1 MKNGM
6 KNIIGAPI
14 NRTDGWAK
22 VSGAA
27 HYAAEHP
34 VEGLVHAVLVTSTIP
49 NGRVLRID
57 DSAARE
63 LPGVLLVMSHEN
75 APRLPRETRDG
86 KIQPPIGRRLT
97 LLQEDAVYYN
107 NQPIAVV
114 VADTFE
120 RAREAGA
127 RLRIEY
133 EQKPAVLDFAQAR
146 QALHPPEKVLT
157 EKPDTRRGD
166 LHAGL
171 LSGSTRIE
179 PVYTTPIENHNPLE
193 THATIA
199 QWDGDKLTLHDSTQY
214 MKGVQRIV
222 AAVFGIPPENV
233 TAICPYTGGG
243 FGSKGSVWSHVVLA
257 AMAAKQLG
265 RPVKLSLDRNQ
276 MFGPVGQRPVT
287 EQRMRL
293 AAMSD
298 GRLTASSHDT
308 IAYTSMIEDWIE
320 PCGLVTRMMYASP
333 NQETSHRLAR
343 MNLGTPTFMRA
354 PGEAT
359 GSFALESAMDELAYT
374 LAIDPLDLRLKNYTE
389 RDPGKDLPWSS
400 KSLRQCYEIGA
411 ERFGW
416 KDRNP
421 QPRSMRQGNKL
432 IGWGM
437 ATATYPTNRSAGECS
452 ASLQPD
458 GSAVFRSATQDLGTG
473 TYTVMTQV
481 AADALGVPVAR
492 VRFELGNSQMPEAPV
507 SGGSTTVASVA
518 PAVQAAGHA
527 LRLKLLGIA
536 AADQAS
542 PLFGAKADEVGV
554 ECGADGGELY
564 LLAEPS
570 RRDSMAAIAARHG
583 QAVEVSA
590 KAEPG
595 DEKEKYS
602 MHSFGAVFVE
612 VTVDED
618 LGEIRVPRVVGVYGV
633 GRLMNEKTG
642 YSQLMG
648 GIVWG
653 LSLALF
659 EETVIDKRVGRA
671 VNGNLAEYHVP
682 TNADIQAIDVQI
694 VDEDDPHV
702 NPLGAKGI
710 GEIGITGVGAAVAN
724 AVFHATG
731 KRVRDLP
738 ITLDKVL

>member
-1 MKNGM
+1 MT
-6 KNIIGAPI
+6 ITGAPI
-14 NRTDGWAK
+14 NRVDAWAK

-27 HYAAEHP
+27 RYSAEHP
-34 VEGLVHAVLVTSTIP
+34 VDNVVHAVLVTSTIP
-49 NGRVLRID
+49 SGRVLRVD

-63 LPGVLLVMSHEN
+63 VPGVLLVMTHEN
-75 APRLPRETRDG
+75 AMRLPPRMKDG

-97 LLQEDAVYYN
+97 LLQEDDVYYN
-107 NQPIAVV
+107 NQPVAVV

-133 EQKPAVLDFAQAR
+133 ERKPAVLDFDQAK
-146 QALHPPEKVLT
+146 QSAHPPDKVLG
-157 EKPDTRRGD
+157 EEADTKRGD
-166 LHAGL
+166 LQAGL
-171 LSGSTRIE
+171 LSSSARID
-179 PVYTTPIENHNPLE
+179 VTYTTPVEHHNPLE

-199 QWDGDKLTLHDSTQY
+199 AWDGDNLTLYDSTQY

-222 AAVFGIPPENV
+222 ASIFDIPPDNV
-233 TAICPYTGGG
+233 TSICPYVGGG
-243 FGSKGSVWSHVVLA
+243 FGCKGSAWSHVVLA
-257 AMAAKQLG
+257 AMAAKQVA

-276 MFGPVGQRPVT
+276 MFGPVGCRPNT
-287 EQRMRL
+287 EQRMRM
-293 AAMSD
+293 AALPD
-298 GRLTASSHDT
+298 GRMTASSHDT

-343 MNLGTPTFMRA
+343 MHLGTPTFMRA
-354 PGEAT
+354 PGEAS
-359 GSFALESAMDELAYT
+359 GSYAQDCAIDELAYE
-374 LAIDPLDLRLKNYTE
+374 LHMDPLELRLKNYTE
-389 RDPGKDLPWSS
+389 RDPGKDLPFSS

-416 KDRNP
+416 RDRNP
-421 QPRSMRQGNKL
+421 QPRSMLQGNKL
-432 IGWGM
+432 VGWGM
-437 ATATYPTNRSAGECS
+437 ATASYPTNRMPASCS
-452 ASLQPD
+452 ATLMPD
-458 GSAVFRSATQDLGTG
+458 GTALFRSGTQDLGTG
-473 TYTVMTQV
+473 TYTVMSQV
-481 AADALGVPVAR
+481 AADALGVPVDR

-507 SGGSTTVASVA
+507 SGGSMTVASVA
-518 PAVQAAGHA
+518 PAVQAAGKA
-527 LRLKLLGIA
+527 LRLKLLGSA
-536 AADQAS
+536 AADERS
-542 PLFGAKADEVGV
+542 PLFGTTADEVGV
-554 ECGADGGELY
+554 DATSDGGELY
-564 LLAEPS
+564 RLADPA
-570 RRDSMAAIAARHG
+570 RREAMQAIAVRHG
-583 QAVEVSA
+583 GPVEATA

-595 DEKEKYS
+595 DEKQKYS
-602 MHSFGAVFVE
+602 MHAFGAVFVE

-633 GRLMNEKTG
+633 GKLMNEKTG

-659 EETVIDKRVGRA
+659 EETMIDKREGRA
-671 VNGNLAEYHVP
+671 VNGNFAEYHVP
-682 TNADIQAIDVQI
+682 TNADIRAIDVQI

-738 ITLDKVL
+738 ITLDKLL

>member
-1 MKNGM
+1 MNG
-6 KNIIGAPI
+6 IGAPI
-14 NRTDGWAK
+14 NRTDAWAK

-27 HYAAEHP
+27 PYSAEHQ
-34 VEGLVHAVLVTSTIP
+34 VEGVTHAVLVTSTIP
-49 NGRVLRID
+49 SGRVVRID
-57 DSAARE
+57 DSAARDV
-63 LPGVLLVMSHEN
+63 PGLLLVMTPQN
-75 APRLPRETRDG
+75 AMRLPQETRDG
-86 KIQPPIGRRLT
+86 KLQPPIGRRLT
-97 LLQEDAVYYN
+97 LLQEDDVYYN

-114 VADTFE
+114 VADTLE
-120 RAREAGA
+120 HAREAAA
-127 RLRIEY
+127 RLHVEY
-133 EQKPAVLDFAQAR
+133 ERKDAVLDFEQAKQR
-146 QALHPPEKVLT
+146 VHPPEKVLG
-157 EKPDTRRGD
+157 EDADTKRGE

-171 LSGSTRIE
+171 LAASAHVDAT
-179 PVYTTPIENHNPLE
+179 YTTPIENHNPLE

-199 QWDGDKLTLHDSTQY
+199 EWDGDKLTIHESTQY
-214 MKGVQRIV
+214 MKGVQRI
-222 AAVFGIPPENV
+222 AAAIFGIPPENV

-243 FGSKGSVWSHVVLA
+243 FGSKGSLWSHAPLT
-257 AMAAKQLG
+257 AMAAKMLG

-287 EQRMRL
+287 EQRFRIG
-293 AAMSD
+293 AMDD
-298 GRLTASSHDT
+298 GRIMASSHDT
-308 IAYTSMIEDWIE
+308 VAYTSMIEDWIE
-320 PCGLVTRMMYASP
+320 PCGIITRMMYESP
-333 NQETSHRLAR
+333 NQQTSHRLAR
-343 MNLGTPTFMRA
+343 MHLGTPTFMRA

-359 GSFALESAMDELAYT
+359 GSFALESAMDELAYQ
-374 LAIDPLDLRLKNYTE
+374 LDMDPLALRLKNYTE

-416 KDRNP
+416 KDRKP
-421 QPRSMRQGNKL
+421 QPRSMKQGNKL
-432 IGWGM
+432 VGWGM

-452 ASLQPD
+452 ATLLPD
-458 GSAVFRSATQDLGTG
+458 GSALFRSATQDLGTG
-473 TYTVMTQV
+473 TYTVMTQI
-481 AADALGVPVAR
+481 AADAVGLPVER
-492 VRFELGNSQMPEAPV
+492 VRFELGDSQMPEAPV
-507 SGGSTTVASVA
+507 SGGSTTVASVG

-527 LRLKLLGIA
+527 LRLKLAGIA
-536 AADQAS
+536 LAHQES
-542 PLFGAKADEVGV
+542 PLFGATADQIGV
-554 ECGADGGELY
+554 EHGELY

-570 RRDSMAAIAARHG
+570 RREAMAAIVARHG
-583 QAVEVSA
+583 APVEVTA
-590 KAEPG
+590 KSEPG
-595 DEKEKYS
+595 DAKDKYS

-633 GRLMNEKTG
+633 GKLMNMKTG

-653 LSLALF
+653 ISLALF
-659 EETVIDKRVGRA
+659 EETLIDGRNGRA

-682 TNADIQAIDVQI
+682 TNADIQDIDVQI

-710 GEIGITGVGAAVAN
+710 GEIGITGVGAAIAN
-724 AVFHATG
+724 AVYHATG

>member
-1 MKNGM
+1 MS
-6 KNIIGAPI
+6 ITGAPI
-14 NRTDGWAK
+14 NRVDAWAK

-27 HYAAEHP
+27 RYSAEHP
-34 VEGLVHAVLVTSTIP
+34 VDDVAHAVLVTSTIP
-49 NGRVLRID
+49 SGRVLSID

-63 LPGVLLVMSHEN
+63 VPGVLLVMTHEN
-75 APRLPRETRDG
+75 ALRLPEKTKDG

-97 LLQEDAVYYN
+97 LLQEDDVHYN

-133 EQKPAVLDFAQAR
+133 ERKPAVLDFEQAK
-146 QALHPPEKVLT
+146 QSLHPPDKVLT
-157 EKPDTRRGD
+157 EETDTKRGD
-166 LHAGL
+166 LQAGL
-171 LSGSTRIE
+171 LSGSARID
-179 PVYTTPIENHNPLE
+179 VTYTTPIEHHNPLE

-199 QWDGDKLTLHDSTQY
+199 AWDGDRLTLYDSTQY

-222 AAVFGIPPENV
+222 AGIFDIPPDNV
-233 TAICPYTGGG
+233 TSICPYVGGG
-243 FGSKGSVWSHVVLA
+243 FGAKGSAWSHVVLA
-257 AMAAKQLG
+257 AMAAKQVG

-276 MFGPVGQRPVT
+276 MFGPVGCRPNT
-287 EQRMRL
+287 EQRMRM
-293 AAMSD
+293 AALPD
-298 GRLTASSHDT
+298 GRMTASSHDT
-308 IAYTSMIEDWIE
+308 IAYTSMIEDWVE

-343 MNLGTPTFMRA
+343 MHLGTPTFMRA

-359 GSFALESAMDELAYT
+359 GSYAQDCAIDELAYE
-374 LAIDPLDLRLKNYTE
+374 LHMDPLELRLKNYTE
-389 RDPGKDLPWSS
+389 RDPGKDLPFSS
-400 KSLRQCYEIGA
+400 KSLRQCYDIGA

-416 KDRNP
+416 RDRNP

-432 IGWGM
+432 VGWGM
-437 ATATYPTNRSAGECS
+437 ATASYPTNRSPASCS
-452 ASLQPD
+452 ATLMPD
-458 GSAVFRSATQDLGTG
+458 GTALFRSGTQDLGTG
-473 TYTVMTQV
+473 TYTVMSQV
-481 AADALGVPVAR
+481 AADALGVPVDR

-518 PAVQAAGHA
+518 PAVQAAGKA

-536 AADQAS
+536 AADERS
-542 PLFGAKADEVGV
+542 PLFGATADQVGV
-554 ECGADGGELY
+554 DATSDGGELY
-564 LLAEPS
+564 LLADPA
-570 RRDSMAAIAARHG
+570 RREAMQAIAARHG
-583 QAVEVSA
+583 GPVEATA

-595 DEKEKYS
+595 DEKQTYS
-602 MHSFGAVFVE
+602 MHAFGAVFVE

-633 GRLMNEKTG
+633 GKLMNEKTG

-653 LSLALF
+653 ISLALF
-659 EETVIDKRVGRA
+659 EETMIDKRIGRA

-682 TNADIQAIDVQI
+682 TNADIREIDVQI

-710 GEIGITGVGAAVAN
+710 GEIGITGVGAAIAN

-731 KRVRDLP
+731 RRVRDLP
-738 ITLDKVL
+738 ITLDKLL

>member
-1 MKNGM
+1 MTT
-6 KNIIGAPI
+6 IGTPI
-14 NRTDGWAK
+14 NRVDAWAK

-27 HYAAEHP
+27 RYSAEHP

-49 NGRVLRID
+49 AGRVLRID

-63 LPGVLLVMSHEN
+63 VPGVLLVMTPQN
-75 APRLPRETRDG
+75 ALRLPQETKDG

-97 LLQEDAVYYN
+97 LLQEDEVYYN

-114 VADTFE
+114 VADTYE

-127 RLRIEY
+127 RLVVEY
-133 EQKPAVLDFAQAR
+133 DRKPAVLDFEQAK
-146 QALHPPEKVLT
+146 QSTYPPEKVLT
-157 EKPDTRRGD
+157 EDSDTQRGD
-166 LHAGL
+166 VDTGMQAAG
-171 LSGSTRIE
+171 TRLD
-179 PVYTTPIENHNPLE
+179 VTYTTPIENHNPLE

-199 QWDGDKLTLHDSTQY
+199 QWNGDHLTLHDSTQY

-222 AAVFGIPPENV
+222 SSIFGIPPENV
-233 TAICPYTGGG
+233 TAICPYVGGG

-257 AMAAKQLG
+257 AMAAKQVG

-287 EQRMRL
+287 DQRMQL
-293 AAMSD
+293 GAMDD
-298 GRLTASSHDT
+298 GRLMASRHDT
-308 IAYTSMIEDWIE
+308 VAYTSVLENWIE
-320 PCGLVTRMMYASP
+320 PCGLMTRMMYESP
-333 NQETSHRLAR
+333 NQATTHRLAR

-354 PGEAT
+354 PGEAS
-359 GSFALESAMDELAYT
+359 GSFALESAMDELAHE
-374 LAIDPLDLRLKNYTE
+374 LHMDPLDLRLKNYTE
-389 RDPGKDLPWSS
+389 RDPGKELPWSS

-416 KDRNP
+416 RDRNP
-421 QPRSMRQGNKL
+421 QPRSMRRDGKL
-432 IGWGM
+432 VGWGM
-437 ATATYPTNRSAGECS
+437 ATATYPTNRSAAQCS
-452 ASLQPD
+452 ATLHPD
-458 GSAVFRSATQDLGTG
+458 GSALFRSGTQDLGTG

-481 AADALGVPVAR
+481 AADALGMPVER
-492 VRFELGNSQMPEAPV
+492 VRFELGDSQMPEAPV

-527 LRLKLLGIA
+527 LRLKLIGIA
-536 AADQAS
+536 AADAAS
-542 PLFGAKADEVGV
+542 PLFGATPDQVGV
-554 ECGADGGELY
+554 DGGPDGAELY
-564 LLAEPS
+564 LLADTA
-570 RRDSMAAIAARHG
+570 RRERMADIVARHG
-583 QAVEVSA
+583 TPVEVTA

-595 DEKEKYS
+595 DEKQKYS
-602 MHSFGAVFVE
+602 MHAFGAVFVE
-612 VTVDED
+612 VEVDED
-618 LGEIRVPRVVGVYGV
+618 LGEIRVPRVVGAYGV

-659 EETVIDKRVGRA
+659 EETLIDGRAGRA

-682 TNADIQAIDVQI
+682 TNADVRDIDVQI

-731 KRVRDLP
+731 KRVRELP

>member
-1 MKNGM
+1 MNA
-6 KNIIGAPI
+6 IGAPI
-14 NRTDGWAK
+14 NRTDAWAK

-27 HYAAEHP
+27 PYSAEHP
-34 VEGLVHAVLVTSTIP
+34 VEGVTHAVLVTSTIP
-49 NGRVLRID
+49 SGRVVHID

-63 LPGVLLVMSHEN
+63 VPGLLLVMTPQN
-75 APRLPRETRDG
+75 AMRLPQETKDG
-86 KIQPPIGRRLT
+86 KMQPPVGRRLT
-97 LLQEDAVYYN
+97 LLQEDDVYYN

-114 VADTFE
+114 VADTIE
-120 RAREAGA
+120 HAREAAA
-127 RLRIEY
+127 RLHIEY
-133 EQKPAVLDFAQAR
+133 ERKDAVLDFEQAK
-146 QALHPPEKVLT
+146 QAVHPPEKVLT
-157 EKPDTRRGD
+157 EDTDTRRGE
-166 LHAGL
+166 LQAGL
-171 LSGSTRIE
+171 LAASVRLDAT
-179 PVYTTPIENHNPLE
+179 YTTPIENHNPLE

-199 QWDGDKLTLHDSTQY
+199 EWDGDKLTIHESTQY

-222 AAVFGIPPENV
+222 AAIFGIPPENV

-243 FGSKGSVWSHVVLA
+243 FGSKGSVWSHAPLT
-257 AMAAKQLG
+257 AMAAKMLG
-265 RPVKLSLDRNQ
+265 RPVKLSLDRKQ

-287 EQRMRL
+287 EQRFRL
-293 AAMSD
+293 GAMTD
-298 GRLTASSHDT
+298 GRIMASSHDT

-320 PCGLVTRMMYASP
+320 PCGIITRMMYESP

-359 GSFALESAMDELAYT
+359 GSFALESAMDELAYQ
-374 LAIDPLDLRLKNYTE
+374 LNMDPLALRLKNYTE

-416 KDRNP
+416 KDRKP
-421 QPRSMRQGNKL
+421 QPRSMKQGNKL
-432 IGWGM
+432 VGWGM

-452 ASLQPD
+452 ATLLAD
-458 GSAVFRSATQDLGTG
+458 GSALFRSATQDLGTG
-473 TYTVMTQV
+473 TYTVMTQI
-481 AADALGVPVAR
+481 AADAIGLQVEQ
-492 VRFELGNSQMPEAPV
+492 VRFELGNSQMPESPV
-507 SGGSTTVASVA
+507 SGGSTTVASVG

-527 LRLKLLGIA
+527 LRLKLAGIA
-536 AADQAS
+536 LADQAS
-542 PLFGAKADEVGV
+542 PLFGTTADRIGFEN
-554 ECGADGGELY
+554 GELY
-564 LLAEPS
+564 LLDEPS
-570 RRDSMAAIAARHG
+570 RREAMREIVARHG
-583 QAVEVSA
+583 APVEVTA
-590 KAEPG
+590 KSEPG
-595 DEKEKYS
+595 DEKKKYS
-602 MHSFGAVFVE
+602 MHAFGAVFVE

-633 GRLMNEKTG
+633 GKLMNVKTG

-653 LSLALF
+653 IGLALL
-659 EETVIDKRVGRA
+659 EETLIEHRNGRA

-682 TNADIQAIDVQI
+682 TNADIRDIDVQI

-710 GEIGITGVGAAVAN
+710 GEIGITGVGAAIAN
-724 AVFHATG
+724 AVYHATG
-731 KRVRDLP
+731 RRVRDLP

>member
-1 MKNGM
+1 MS
-6 KNIIGAPI
+6 ITGAPI
-14 NRTDGWAK
+14 NRVDAWAK

-27 HYAAEHP
+27 RYSAEHP
-34 VEGLVHAVLVTSTIP
+34 VDGIVHAVLVMSTIP
-49 NGRVLRID
+49 SGRVLRID

-63 LPGVLLVMSHEN
+63 VPGVLLVMTHEN
-75 APRLPRETRDG
+75 ALRLPQKTKDG
-86 KIQPPIGRRLT
+86 KLQPPIGRRLT
-97 LLQEDAVYYN
+97 LLQENEVHYN

-127 RLRIEY
+127 RLRVDY
-133 EQKPAVLDFAQAR
+133 ERKPAVLDFEQAK
-146 QALHPPEKVLT
+146 QFVHPPEKVLT
-157 EKPDTRRGD
+157 EETDTKRGD

-171 LSGSTRIE
+171 LTGSAKIDVT
-179 PVYTTPIENHNPLE
+179 YTTPVENHNPLE

-199 QWDGDKLTLHDSTQY
+199 HWEGDLLTLYDSTQY

-222 AAVFGIPPENV
+222 ASIFGIPPDNV
-233 TAICPYTGGG
+233 TSICPYVGGG
-243 FGSKGSVWSHVVLA
+243 FGCKGSAWSHVVLA
-257 AMAAKQLG
+257 AMAAKQVA

-276 MFGPVGQRPVT
+276 MFGPVGCRPNT
-287 EQRMRL
+287 EQRIRM
-293 AAMSD
+293 AALSD
-298 GRLTASSHDT
+298 GRMTASSHDT

-343 MNLGTPTFMRA
+343 MHLGTPTFMRA
-354 PGEAT
+354 PGEAS
-359 GSFALESAMDELAYT
+359 GSYAQDCAIDELAYE
-374 LAIDPLDLRLKNYTE
+374 LHMDPLELRLKNYTE
-389 RDPGKDLPWSS
+389 RDPGKDLPFSS

-416 KDRNP
+416 RDRNP

-432 IGWGM
+432 VGWGM
-437 ATATYPTNRSAGECS
+437 ATASYPTNRMPASCS
-452 ASLQPD
+452 ATLMPD
-458 GSAVFRSATQDLGTG
+458 GTALFRSGTQDLGTG
-473 TYTVMTQV
+473 TYTVMSQV
-481 AADALGVPVAR
+481 AADALGVPVDR

-507 SGGSTTVASVA
+507 SGGSMTVASVA
-518 PAVQAAGHA
+518 PAVQAAGKA

-536 AADQAS
+536 AADERS
-542 PLFGAKADEVGV
+542 PLFGATADEVGV
-554 ECGADGGELY
+554 DATSDGGELY
-564 LLAEPS
+564 RLADPA
-570 RRDSMAAIAARHG
+570 RREAMQAIAARHG
-583 QAVEVSA
+583 GPVEATA

-595 DEKEKYS
+595 DEKQKYS
-602 MHSFGAVFVE
+602 MHAFGAVFVE

-633 GRLMNEKTG
+633 GKLMNEKTG

-659 EETVIDKRVGRA
+659 EETMIDKREGRA
-671 VNGNLAEYHVP
+671 VNGNFAEYHVP
-682 TNADIQAIDVQI
+682 TNADIRAIDVQI

-738 ITLDKVL
+738 ITLDKLL

>member
-1 MKNGM
+1 MS
-6 KNIIGAPI
+6 ITGAPI
-14 NRTDGWAK
+14 NRVDAWAK

-27 HYAAEHP
+27 RYSAEHP
-34 VEGLVHAVLVTSTIP
+34 VDNVAHAVLVTSTIP
-49 NGRVLRID
+49 SGRVLSID

-63 LPGVLLVMSHEN
+63 VPGVLLVMTHEN
-75 APRLPRETRDG
+75 ALRLPEKTKDG

-97 LLQEDAVYYN
+97 LLQEDDVYYN

-127 RLRIEY
+127 RLRIDY
-133 EQKPAVLDFAQAR
+133 ERKPAVLDFAQAK
-146 QALHPPEKVLT
+146 QALHPPDKVLAEAT
-157 EKPDTRRGD
+157 DTKRGD
-166 LHAGL
+166 LHAGML
-171 LSGSTRIE
+171 AGSARID
-179 PVYTTPIENHNPLE
+179 VTYTTPIEHHNPLE

-199 QWDGDKLTLHDSTQY
+199 AWDGDRLTLYDSTQY
-214 MKGVQRIV
+214 MTGVQRIV
-222 AAVFGIPPENV
+222 ASIFDMPPENV
-233 TAICPYTGGG
+233 TTICPYVGGG
-243 FGSKGSVWSHVVLA
+243 FGSKGSAWSHVVLA

-276 MFGPVGQRPVT
+276 MFGPVGCRPNT
-287 EQRMRL
+287 EQRMRMAAL
-293 AAMSD
+293 AD
-298 GRLTASSHDT
+298 GRMMASGHDT

-320 PCGLVTRMMYASP
+320 PCGLVTRMMYESP

-343 MNLGTPTFMRA
+343 MHLGTPTFMRA
-354 PGEAT
+354 PGEAS
-359 GSFALESAMDELAYT
+359 GSYALDGAIDELAYE
-374 LAIDPLDLRLKNYTE
+374 LHMDPLDLRLKNYTE
-389 RDPGKDLPWSS
+389 RDPGKGLPFSS

-416 KDRNP
+416 RDRNP
-421 QPRSMRQGNKL
+421 QPRSMRKGNKL
-432 IGWGM
+432 VGWGM
-437 ATATYPTNRSAGECS
+437 ATASYPTNRMPAACS
-452 ASLQPD
+452 ATLMPD
-458 GSAVFRSATQDLGTG
+458 GTALFRSGTQDLGTG

-481 AADALGVPVAR
+481 AADALGVPVDR
-492 VRFELGNSQMPEAPV
+492 VRFELGNSTMPEAPV
-507 SGGSTTVASVA
+507 SGGSMTVASVA
-518 PAVQAAGHA
+518 PAVQAAAQA

-536 AADQAS
+536 AADERS
-542 PLFGAKADEVGV
+542 PLFGVTADQVGV
-554 ECGADGGELY
+554 DATTDGGELY
-564 LLAEPS
+564 LLTDPA
-570 RRDSMAAIAARHG
+570 RREAMQAIAARHG
-583 QAVEVSA
+583 GPVEA
-590 KAEPG
+590 TARAEPG
-595 DEKEKYS
+595 DEKQKYS
-602 MHSFGAVFVE
+602 MHAFGAVFVE

-633 GRLMNEKTG
+633 GKLMNEKTG

-653 LSLALF
+653 ISLALF
-659 EETVIDKRVGRA
+659 EETMIDKREGRA

-710 GEIGITGVGAAVAN
+710 GEIGITGVGAAIAN

-731 KRVRDLP
+731 RRVRDLP
-738 ITLDKVL
+738 ITLDKLL

>member
-1 MKNGM
+1 MTT
-6 KNIIGAPI
+6 IGTPI
-14 NRTDGWAK
+14 NRVDAWAK

-27 HYAAEHP
+27 LYSAEHP

-49 NGRVLRID
+49 AGRVLRID

-63 LPGVLLVMSHEN
+63 VPGVLLVMTPQN
-75 APRLPRETRDG
+75 APRLPQETKDG

-97 LLQEDAVYYN
+97 LLQEDEVYYN

-114 VADTFE
+114 VADTYE

-127 RLRIEY
+127 RLVVEY
-133 EQKPAVLDFAQAR
+133 ERKPAVLDFEQAK
-146 QALHPPEKVLT
+146 QSTYPPEKVLT
-157 EKPDTRRGD
+157 EDADTQRGD
-166 LHAGL
+166 VDTGMQAAG
-171 LSGSTRIE
+171 TRLDAT
-179 PVYTTPIENHNPLE
+179 YTTPVENHNPLE

-199 QWDGDKLTLHDSTQY
+199 QWDGDRLTLHDSTQY

-222 AAVFGIPPENV
+222 SSIFGIPPENV
-233 TAICPYTGGG
+233 TAICPYVGGG

-257 AMAAKQLG
+257 AMAAKQVG

-287 EQRMRL
+287 DQRMQL
-293 AAMSD
+293 GAMDD
-298 GRLTASSHDT
+298 GRLMASRHDT
-308 IAYTSMIEDWIE
+308 VAYTSVLENWIE
-320 PCGLVTRMMYASP
+320 PCGLVTRMMYESP
-333 NQETSHRLAR
+333 NQATTHRLAR

-354 PGEAT
+354 PGEAS
-359 GSFALESAMDELAYT
+359 GSFALESAMDELAHE
-374 LAIDPLDLRLKNYTE
+374 LHMDPLELRLKNYTE
-389 RDPGKDLPWSS
+389 RDPGKELPWSS

-416 KDRNP
+416 RDRDP
-421 QPRSMRQGNKL
+421 QPRSMRRDGKL
-432 IGWGM
+432 VGWGM
-437 ATATYPTNRSAGECS
+437 ATATYPTNRSPAECS
-452 ASLQPD
+452 ATLHPD
-458 GSAVFRSATQDLGTG
+458 GSALFRSGTQDLGTG

-481 AADALGVPVAR
+481 AADALGMPVER

-527 LRLKLLGIA
+527 LRLKLIGIA
-536 AADQAS
+536 AADEAS
-542 PLFGAKADEVGV
+542 PLFGATPDQVGV
-554 ECGADGGELY
+554 DGGADGAELY
-564 LLAEPS
+564 LIGDTA
-570 RRDSMAAIAARHG
+570 RRERMADIVARHG
-583 QAVEVSA
+583 APVEVTA

-595 DEKEKYS
+595 DEKQKYS
-602 MHSFGAVFVE
+602 MHAFGAVFVE
-612 VTVDED
+612 VEVDED
-618 LGEIRVPRVVGVYGV
+618 LGEIRVPRVVGAYGV
-633 GRLMNEKTG
+633 GKLMNEKTG

-653 LSLALF
+653 ISLALF
-659 EETVIDKRVGRA
+659 EETLIDGREGRA

-682 TNADIQAIDVQI
+682 TNADVRDIDVQI

-710 GEIGITGVGAAVAN
+710 GEIGITGVGAAIAN

>member
-1 MKNGM
+1 MS
-6 KNIIGAPI
+6 ITGAPI
-14 NRTDGWAK
+14 NRVDAWAK

-27 HYAAEHP
+27 RYSAEHP
-34 VEGLVHAVLVTSTIP
+34 VEGVVHAVLVTSTIP
-49 NGRVLRID
+49 SGRVIRID
-57 DSAARE
+57 DSAARDV
-63 LPGVLLVMSHEN
+63 PGVLLVMTHEN
-75 APRLPRETRDG
+75 ALRLPQKTKDG

-97 LLQEDAVYYN
+97 LLQEDDVYYN
-107 NQPIAVV
+107 NQPVAVV

-127 RLRIEY
+127 RLRIDY
-133 EQKPAVLDFAQAR
+133 ERKPAVLDFDAAKQS
-146 QALHPPEKVLT
+146 LHPPEKVLT
-157 EKPDTRRGD
+157 EDTDTKRGD

-171 LSGSTRIE
+171 LAGSARIDAT
-179 PVYTTPIENHNPLE
+179 YTTPIENHNPLE

-199 QWDGDKLTLHDSTQY
+199 QWDGDHLTLYDSTQY

-222 AAVFGIPPENV
+222 SSIFDIPPENV
-233 TAICPYTGGG
+233 TAICPYVGGG
-243 FGSKGSVWSHVVLA
+243 FGSKGSVWSHVVLT

-276 MFGPVGQRPVT
+276 MFGPVGTRPIT
-287 EQRMRL
+287 EQRMRMAAL
-293 AAMSD
+293 AD

-308 IAYTSMIEDWIE
+308 IAYTSMLEDWIE
-320 PCGLVTRMMYASP
+320 PCGLVTRMMYDTP
-333 NQETSHRLAR
+333 NQETTHRLAR
-343 MNLGTPTFMRA
+343 MHLGTPTFMRA

-359 GSFALESAMDELAYT
+359 GSYAQDCAIDELAYA
-374 LAIDPLDLRLKNYTE
+374 LNMDPLDLRLKNYTE
-389 RDPGKDLPWSS
+389 RDPGKDLPFSS
-400 KSLRQCYEIGA
+400 KSLRECYEIGA

-416 KDRNP
+416 RERNP

-432 IGWGM
+432 VGWGM
-437 ATATYPTNRSAGECS
+437 ATASYPTNRSPAEC
-452 ASLQPD
+452 AATLLPD
-458 GSAVFRSATQDLGTG
+458 GTALFRSGTQDLGTG

-481 AADALGVPVAR
+481 AADALGVPVER
-492 VRFELGNSQMPEAPV
+492 VRFELGNSRMPEAPV

-536 AADQAS
+536 AADERS
-542 PLFGAKADEVGV
+542 PLFGATADQVGV
-554 ECGADGGELY
+554 EGTTDGGELY
-564 LLAEPS
+564 LLADPA
-570 RRDSMAAIAARHG
+570 RRDTMGAIVARHG
-583 QAVEVSA
+583 GPVEVTA

-595 DEKEKYS
+595 DEKQKYS

-653 LSLALF
+653 ISLALF
-659 EETVIDKRVGRA
+659 EETMIDKREGRA

-682 TNADIQAIDVQI
+682 TNADIQSIDVQI

-710 GEIGITGVGAAVAN
+710 GEIGITGVGAAIAN

-738 ITLDKVL
+738 ITLDKLL

>member
-1 MKNGM
+1 MS
-6 KNIIGAPI
+6 ITGAPI
-14 NRTDGWAK
+14 NRVDAWAK

-27 HYAAEHP
+27 RYSAEHP
-34 VEGLVHAVLVTSTIP
+34 VDGVVHAVLVTSTIP
-49 NGRVLRID
+49 SGRVLRID

-63 LPGVLLVMSHEN
+63 VPGVLLVMTHEN
-75 APRLPRETRDG
+75 ALRLPQKTKDG
-86 KIQPPIGRRLT
+86 KLQPPIGRRLT
-97 LLQEDAVYYN
+97 LLQEDEVHYN

-127 RLRIEY
+127 RLRIDY
-133 EQKPAVLDFAQAR
+133 ERKPAVLDFEQAKEYV
-146 QALHPPEKVLT
+146 HPPEKVLT
-157 EKPDTRRGD
+157 EETDTKRGD

-171 LSGSTRIE
+171 LTGSAKIDVT
-179 PVYTTPIENHNPLE
+179 YTTPIENHNPLE

-199 QWDGDKLTLHDSTQY
+199 HWDGDRLTLYDSTQY

-222 AAVFGIPPENV
+222 ASIFDMPPENV
-233 TAICPYTGGG
+233 TAICPYVGGG

-276 MFGPVGQRPVT
+276 MFGPVGTRPNT
-287 EQRMRL
+287 EQRMRM
-293 AAMSD
+293 AALPD
-298 GRLTASSHDT
+298 GRMTASSHDT

-320 PCGLVTRMMYASP
+320 PCGLVTRMMYESP

-343 MNLGTPTFMRA
+343 MHLGTPTFMRA

-359 GSFALESAMDELAYT
+359 GSYAQECAIDELAYE
-374 LAIDPLDLRLKNYTE
+374 LHMDPLALRLKNYTE
-389 RDPGKDLPWSS
+389 RDPGKNLPFSS
-400 KSLRQCYEIGA
+400 KSLRQCYDIGA

-416 KDRNP
+416 RERNP
-421 QPRSMRQGNKL
+421 QPRSMRRGDKL
-432 IGWGM
+432 LGWGM
-437 ATATYPTNRSAGECS
+437 ATASYPTNRSAAECS
-452 ASLQPD
+452 ATLMPD
-458 GSAVFRSATQDLGTG
+458 GTALFRSGTQDLGTG

-481 AADALGVPVAR
+481 AADALGVPVGH

-518 PAVQAAGHA
+518 PAVQAAGKA

-536 AADQAS
+536 AADERS
-542 PLFGAKADEVGV
+542 PLFGATADQVGV
-554 ECGADGGELY
+554 DATTDGGELY
-564 LLAEPS
+564 LLADPARREP
-570 RRDSMAAIAARHG
+570 MQAIVARHG
-583 QAVEVSA
+583 APVEATA

-595 DEKEKYS
+595 DEKKKYS
-602 MHSFGAVFVE
+602 MHAFGAVFVE

-633 GRLMNEKTG
+633 GKLMNEKTG

-653 LSLALF
+653 IGLALF
-659 EETVIDKRVGRA
+659 EETLIDRREGRA

-710 GEIGITGVGAAVAN
+710 GEIGITGVGAAIAN

-731 KRVRDLP
+731 RRVRDLP
-738 ITLDKVL
+738 ITLDKLL